1 MAVQY
6 DSSILRDSSFHDMGL
21 TFHVLRLSSLWRAQ
35 LDRLLRPEGMT
46 LATMRPMAYL
56 MVMGSGMKQSDLA
69 SVIGVDSSALVRVL
83 DHLGR
88 EGLISRK
95 PDPQD
100 RRSNLLVLTE
110 AGCERCRQFHR
121 IAADLEARLTD
132 GLPSDAVA
140 LLRSQLGM
148 MEGKFSLS
156 GFSSP

>member
-1 MAVQY
+1 
-6 DSSILRDSSFHDMGL
+6 MGL

-35 LDRLLRPEGMT
+35 LGRLLLPEGMT

-56 MVMGSGMKQSDLA
+56 MVMGNGMKQSDLA
-69 SVIGVDSSALVRVL
+69 SVMGVDSSALVRVL

-100 RRSNLLVLTE
+100 RRSNLLVLTQ

-121 IAADLEARLTD
+121 IAADLK
-132 GLPSDAVA
+132 PV
-140 LLRSQLGM
+140 
-148 MEGKFSLS
+148 
-156 GFSSP
+156 